1 MRYFT
6 CESRKEFLQNTSE
19 YYHEA
24 YKTLVFVVPPRASSR
39 LQRAR
44 PLGVNLLAG
53 LFLLLERRT
62 E

>member
-1 MRYFT
+1 MRNFT

-24 YKTLVFVVPPRASSR
+24 YKTLVFVAPPRASSR
-39 LQRAR
+39 LQCAG
-44 PLGVNLLAG
+44 PFGVDLLAG
-53 LFLLLERRT
+53 LFLFLERRT